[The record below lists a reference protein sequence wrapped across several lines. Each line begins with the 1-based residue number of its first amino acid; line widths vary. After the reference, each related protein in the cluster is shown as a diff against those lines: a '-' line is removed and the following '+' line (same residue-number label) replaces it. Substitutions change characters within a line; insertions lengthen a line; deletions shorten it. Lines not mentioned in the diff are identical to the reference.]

1 MPYLATVRSVA
12 EVKKEGGDCDSWYRL
27 VVSPNMG
34 LVSWARREG
43 LVPRLCVCLRRGC
56 VLLGVLDDLWN
67 ESVTLHL

>member
-1 MPYLATVRSVA
+1 MPYLATVRSVV

-43 LVPRLCVCLRRGC
+43 VVPRLCVC
-56 VLLGVLDDLWN
+56 
-67 ESVTLHL
+67 